1 MSRKKEPTFEEQMEE
16 LNRLVDEVGREDCP
30 LDELESKVR
39 RSAELIRDLRA
50 RLASTEMSVREVLS
64 ELSAGR
70 RGSPDAAT
78 PGDDEEGDD
87 EGPEDDPDD
96 ED

>member
-30 LDELESKVR
+30 LDELECKVR
-39 RSAELIRDLRA
+39 RSAGLIRDLRA
-50 RLASTEMSVREVLS
+50 RLASTEMSVREVLD
-64 ELSAGR
+64 ELKAGR
-70 RGSPDAAT
+70 RDSRDATT
-78 PGDDEEGDD
+78 PGDDEEGED
-87 EGPEDDPDD
+87 EEPEDEPDD

>member
-39 RSAELIRDLRA
+39 RSAGLIRDLRA
-50 RLASTEMSVREVLS
+50 RLASTEMSVREVLE
-64 ELSAGR
+64 ELTAGG
-70 RGSPDAAT
+70 RGSRDAST
-78 PGDDEEGDD
+78 PGDDDEGDD
-87 EGPEDDPDD
+87 EEPEDEPDD